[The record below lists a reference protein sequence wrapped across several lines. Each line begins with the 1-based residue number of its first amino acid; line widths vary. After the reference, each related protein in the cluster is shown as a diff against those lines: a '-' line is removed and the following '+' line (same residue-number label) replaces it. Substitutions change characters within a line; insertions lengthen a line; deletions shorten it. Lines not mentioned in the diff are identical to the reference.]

1 MTIYQKLTEMESEAR
16 VRFVGADSPKIRRLN
31 ELTIQQAARIE
42 ALCPA
47 ALSEQVLGAPATCE
61 AISRSA
67 GGCRQCTERFLRQ
80 NWPSRVPDMA
90 FSD

>member
-1 MTIYQKLTEMESEAR
+1 MTILQKLAEMDPETR
-16 VRFVGADSPKIRRLN
+16 IRFVGADSPKIRRLN
-31 ELTIQQAARIE
+31 ELTVEQASTID

-67 GGCRQCTERFLRQ
+67 GGCRQCTARFLRQ
-80 NWPSRVPDMA
+80 DWPSRIPDGA
-90 FSD
+90 FGD

>member
-1 MTIYQKLTEMESEAR
+1 MTIYQKRAEMAPEAR
-16 VRFVGADSPKIRRLN
+16 VRIVGVDSPKIRRLN
-31 ELTIQQAARIE
+31 ELTVQQAAQIE

-67 GGCRQCTERFLRQ
+67 GGCRQCTARFLRQ
-80 NWPSRVPDMA
+80 DWPSRTPDGA
-90 FSD
+90 FGD